1 MEMSFPHFA
10 PRQEADAGQV
20 DLKAVLDAARVR
32 QANSNT
38 ARALRQAEQ
47 GIGANGQN
55 FTARIQYF
63 AAEPEARAS
72 IRGAFW
78 QQPQTELMDEESVY
92 QDALANFKDPSLST
106 SGTGPELTPAGH
118 GANQKS

>member
-10 PRQEADAGQV
+10 PRQETEPSRV
-20 DLKAVLDAARVR
+20 DLKAVLDAARLR

-47 GIGANGQN
+47 AIDENGGN
-55 FTARIQYF
+55 LAARIQYF
-63 AAEPEARAS
+63 AAEPAVCEH

-78 QQPQTELMDEESVY
+78 QPPQTKIYGEESVY
-92 QDALANFKDPSLST
+92 QDALANVKDPSLST
-106 SGTGPELTPAGH
+106 SGTGPELNPAGH
-118 GANQKS
+118 GAIQKS